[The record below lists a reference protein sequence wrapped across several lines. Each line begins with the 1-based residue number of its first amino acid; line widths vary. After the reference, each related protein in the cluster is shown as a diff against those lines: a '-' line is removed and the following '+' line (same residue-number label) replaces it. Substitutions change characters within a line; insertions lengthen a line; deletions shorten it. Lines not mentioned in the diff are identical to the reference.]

1 MKPSKKILA
10 IILAAGQSKRFKS
23 NKLFFEIDGK
33 PVLQRTIEN
42 INGVDEIM
50 SILIVGNKQNKSDI
64 KSLLDQIKSKKQ
76 VYSISGGNSRA
87 DSLVCAI
94 NFINENKLL
103 FAEGNAIKY
112 ICRHSSKGKEKDIE
126 KAIHY
131 LEMILERDYS

>member
-50 SILIVGNKQNKSDI
+50 SIKNDKPK
-64 KSLLDQIKSKKQ
+64 
-76 VYSISGGNSRA
+76 
-87 DSLVCAI
+87 
-94 NFINENKLL
+94 
-103 FAEGNAIKY
+103 
-112 ICRHSSKGKEKDIE
+112 
-126 KAIHY
+126 
-131 LEMILERDYS
+131 